1 MAYFPL
7 FISLEGL
14 PCLVIGGGRV
24 ALRKIRTLSEFGA
37 QITVVA
43 PEILPELEALSG
55 LRLIRRR
62 FEEKDLEHMSLVF
75 AASSDQE
82 CNRKAARL
90 ARKKG
95 IRVNAADLP
104 EECDFFF
111 PALVKRGDVTVG
123 ISTGGRIPA
132 VAAGV
137 RARIEQTLAEDLT
150 EFSQQMGDMRKK
162 IMESGACAKDHTGY
176 QRRIKEYFEKYEDGE
191 SGNKDQC
198 ACAGTDETGHPFNE
212 KQGAGAGI

>member
-111 PALVKRGDVTVG
+111 PALGKRGGCD
-123 ISTGGRIPA
+123 GGNQYR
-132 VAAGV
+132 
-137 RARIEQTLAEDLT
+137 
-150 EFSQQMGDMRKK
+150 RKK
-162 IMESGACAKDHTGY
+162 PGGCGRGASADRAGACGGFVRVFTADGRYAEKDHGKRSVCERPY
-176 QRRIKEYFEKYEDGE
+176 RVSAQ
-191 SGNKDQC
+191 NK
-198 ACAGTDETGHPFNE
+198 GVF
-212 KQGAGAGI
+212 